1 MINSGVSTKVST
13 IGTSA
18 FDGCSSLSVLTIG
31 NGVTNIAAGA
41 FDGCESITTLV
52 IPDTV
57 KTIGPNAFNN
67 CTGLT
72 DIVIGIKVSKIDP
85 TAFAGATNIKTV
97 FTNNTKQTV
106 LNAFSSNEN
115 VTLNN
120 LIGGPL
126 ICFKQDSK
134 ILTDKGYVEIQDL
147 RNGDLVKTLNDGF
160 KPIFMIGKRIIH
172 HPASNDRIQN
182 QLYKCSQENYPEIFE
197 PLIITGCHSILV
209 DDFVNEDQREKTVE
223 ILGKIYETDKKY
235 RLPAC
240 ADPRTSVYE
249 TEGSYTIYH
258 LALENEKDNY
268 NYGIYA
274 NGLLVETCSKRYLK
288 ELSNMFIIE

>member
-85 TAFAGATNIKTV
+85 TAFAGATNIKSV

-115 VTLNN
+115 VTINN

-134 ILTDKGYVEIQDL
+134 ILTDKGYKLIQDL
-147 RNGDLVKTLNDGF
+147 RKGDLVKTLNDGF

-182 QLYKCSQENYPEIFE
+182 QLYKCSSENYPEIFE

-223 ILGKIYETDKKY
+223 ILGKIYETDNKY

-240 ADPRTSVYE
+240 ADSRTSVYE
-249 TEGSYTIYH
+249 TEGCYTIYH

-274 NGLLVETCSKRYLK
+274 NGLLVESCSKRYLK
-288 ELSNMFIIE
+288 DISNMFVIE